1 MKTSWND
8 TLHIE
13 RYLNNEL
20 SEEEKILFETHLVL
34 DRHLK
39 LNVRLLKRIHSL
51 IKHYGRKKMKAE
63 IEKIHHKLFQS
74 PEHVIFQQRIQ
85 QLFKNYD

>member
-8 TLHIE
+8 TWRIE

-20 SEEEKILFETHLVL
+20 SEEEKILFEAQLL
-34 DRHLK
+34 IDRHFK
-39 LNVRLLKRIHSL
+39 LNVRLLRRIHFL
-51 IKHYGRKKMKAE
+51 IKLYGRKKMKGE
-63 IEKIHHKLFQS
+63 IGRIHNKLFES

-85 QLFKNYD
+85 QLFKSK